1 MKTKKFFV
9 GIMIIIVLIISAFL
23 LIKQKN
29 KSEQEVLT
37 STYDISR
44 EYLSLRHRTDN
55 ILLQA
60 KEYSD
65 YASWDQDMSALIED
79 WATLEQESQKL
90 ESAADKEADKVS
102 MKPISMP
109 TVKAYTAKEI
119 TDIFDKAPKFKGIA
133 TLAKHLGVDAKRAQL
148 ILNQAQDGM
157 SVEVF
162 SEEGDAFENLE
173 NSAIV
178 IKDGCKV
185 TGFVGGVI
193 LTGGAA
199 GFAAAGTM
207 TQIGTVVVGVDLALE
222 VTEDGAQVAFGDK
235 NKVSSFVKD
244 VRKVTEPVASVIAIT
259 NVPSNLGTA
268 FGKVDS
274 VMLGLEKFRQTAQ
287 EGKVLGIDLKN
298 FEYHPPFQV
307 IKQAKYPGAV
317 TVAEMEMAEVEEW
330 LNSLNVKLEPMTQ
343 EEVKEFLESPA
354 KEAKEDKK
362 DADKQ
367 DANKKDED
375 KATSQKADESESS
388 TNKGR
393 MSVSEYEEL
402 DDKDLLKSIALVEK
416 HLGKPDIN
424 TTNDK
429 GNIVY
434 VYYDLLRNEDGDL
447 VSVKISFYNEEN
459 YRSFI
464 NSMGLSW
471 ESNKETWDESG
482 GGLTAITLMRSAETF
497 KQEYGE

>member
-44 EYLSLRHRTDN
+44 EYLSLRHRTDE
-55 ILLQA
+55 ILLKA

-65 YASWDQDMSALIED
+65 YSSWDQDMSELIED

-90 ESAADKEADKVS
+90 ETSATKEADKVS
-102 MKPISMP
+102 MKPISMQ
-109 TVKAYTAKEI
+109 TVNAYTAKEI

-148 ILNQAQDGM
+148 ILNQAQDGI
-157 SVEVF
+157 SAEVF

-235 NKVSSFVKD
+235 NKVTSFVKD

-298 FEYHPPFQV
+298 FEYKPPFQV
-307 IKQAKYPGAV
+307 IKQTKYPGAV

-343 EEVKEFLESPA
+343 EEVKEFLASPA

-362 DADKQ
+362 DADK
-367 DANKKDED
+367 KDED
-375 KATSQKADESESS
+375 KATSQKVDESESS
-388 TNKGR
+388 KTGKGK
-393 MSVSEYEEL
+393 MSASEYEEL
-402 DDKDLLKSIALVEK
+402 SDKGLLKSIASVEK

-434 VYYDLLRNEDGDL
+434 VYYDLLEYDSGNLGSL
-447 VSVKISFYNEEN
+447 KISFYNEEN

-464 NSMGLSW
+464 TSMGLSW
-471 ESNKETWDESG
+471 ESNKENWDASG
-482 GGLTAITLMRSAETF
+482 GGLTAITLIRDANTF

>member
-37 STYDISR
+37 STYDIAK
-44 EYLSLRHRTDN
+44 EYLSLRYRTDN

-65 YASWDQDMSALIED
+65 YSSWDQDMSELIQD
-79 WATLEQESQKL
+79 WATLEQEAQKL
-90 ESAADKEADKVS
+90 ESTTTKEAEKVS
-102 MKPISMP
+102 IKPILIK
-109 TVKAYTAKEI
+109 TVNAYTAKEI
-119 TDIFDKAPKFKGIA
+119 TDIFDQAPKMKGIA

-157 SVEVF
+157 SVDIF
-162 SEEGDAFENLE
+162 REEGDAFQKLE
-173 NSAIV
+173 NTAIV
-178 IKDGCKV
+178 VKDGCKV
-185 TGFVGGVI
+185 AGFVGGVVI
-193 LTGGAA
+193 TGGAA

-222 VTEDGAQVAFGDK
+222 VTEDGAQIAFGDK

-244 VRKVTEPVASVIAIT
+244 VRTVTKPIASVIAIN
-259 NVPSNLGTA
+259 NVSSNLGTA

-274 VMLGLEKFRQTAQ
+274 VMLGLEKFRQSAQ
-287 EGKVLGIDLKN
+287 EGKIIGIDLRN
-298 FEYHPPFQV
+298 FKYQPPFQV
-307 IKQAKYPGAV
+307 IRKTKYSNTV
-317 TVAEMEMAEVEEW
+317 TVTEMEKTEVKEW
-330 LNSLNVKLEPMTQ
+330 LNNLNVKSEPMTV

-354 KEAKEDKK
+354 KEANKDSKDADKK
-362 DADKQ
+362 DA
-367 DANKKDED
+367 D

-388 TNKGR
+388 TGKGL
-393 MSVSEYEEL
+393 MSMSEYEEL
-402 DDKDLLKSIALVEK
+402 ADKDLLKSIALVEK
-416 HLGKPDIN
+416 HLGKPDVNI
-424 TTNDK
+424 TNDK

-434 VYYDLLRNEDGDL
+434 VYYDLLRRDDGKL
-447 VSVKISFYNEEN
+447 TSLKISFYNEEN

-464 NSMGLSW
+464 NAMGLSW
-471 ESNKETWDESG
+471 ESSKEIWDASG
-482 GGLTAITLMRSAETF
+482 GGLTAITLMKDAETF